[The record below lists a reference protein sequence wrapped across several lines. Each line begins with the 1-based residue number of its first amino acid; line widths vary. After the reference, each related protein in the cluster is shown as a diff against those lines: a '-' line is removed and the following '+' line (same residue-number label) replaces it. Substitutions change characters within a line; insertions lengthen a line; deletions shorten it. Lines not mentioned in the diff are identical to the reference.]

1 MSPEAVQ
8 GMIICHDNSI
18 QLEHEWADKP
28 RDAQCSRLRAPK
40 SQEIGVQMHQEVLSE
55 VILRSKFAAGPP
67 CMALHMPAACVPRS
81 PTLYRCK
88 SLIRLLLYIKL
99 LQ

>member
-1 MSPEAVQ
+1 
-8 GMIICHDNSI
+8 
-18 QLEHEWADKP
+18 
-28 RDAQCSRLRAPK
+28 
-40 SQEIGVQMHQEVLSE
+40 MHQEVLSE